1 MIKAVFYCLLLGI
14 AGFSA
19 RGQQAAQSPQGDP
32 LPDRNLSSLFGFQ
45 HQVTY
50 DVSDYRDADGKTWI
64 HMTSRCETAIRA
76 PMETIIAKLWD
87 FTGAPRVFQ
96 RIDAIHVR
104 SDTGTMAVTEQRTV
118 VRVLGVSFVSNL
130 VFRDAMTRQ
139 SQKAA
144 TVSFEMI
151 ESDGSC
157 LSSKGAWELEDCS
170 DQKGPS
176 TYVQY
181 SLDSYI
187 EPRFPAQAFFLR
199 EFGSNDMK
207 GMVRELTQAMGRS

>member
-1 MIKAVFYCLLLGI
+1 MNRVVLCCLLLGI
-14 AGFSA
+14 AGIGA
-19 RGQQAAQSPQGDP
+19 RGQSAAQFPQGDP
-32 LPDRNLSSLFGFQ
+32 MPNRNLSSLFGFQ
-45 HQVTY
+45 RQISY
-50 DVSDYRDADGKTWI
+50 DVSDYRGPDGKAWI

-76 PMETIIAKLWD
+76 PMEAIIAKLWD

-118 VRVLGVSFVSNL
+118 VRVLGISFVSNL
-130 VFRDAMTRQ
+130 VFRNTMTRQ
-139 SQKAA
+139 GQKAA

-170 DQKGPS
+170 DKKGPS

-187 EPRFPAQAFFLR
+187 EPRFPGQAFFLR
-199 EFGSNDMK
+199 DFGSNDMK
-207 GMVRELTQAMGRS
+207 GMVRELTQAMGPS